1 MTDFF
6 KVAIRLRP
14 LATPVSK
21 KGVIVSGNE
30 CWLASK
36 PNVVYRYDTC
46 FDEHTDQDTIHEKF
60 TKPLIDSLLS
70 GYNCCLLAY
79 GQTGSGKTYTMTG
92 NKARY
97 GIIQHI
103 CRDII
108 DLCNGAQLSVSYCE
122 VYKEEITDLLT
133 GMSGL
138 KIREDPSNGVFMSG
152 IRMESVTTYDELLR
166 WINIGRRRRKTMST
180 LMNNDSSRS
189 HSIIT
194 LYLHDGSSITKLNLV
209 DLAGS
214 ENIYKSPLTSSLRA
228 SESIKINL
236 SLLTLHKVISTLA
249 SKNVS
254 SLVVPYRDS
263 KLTFALKDS
272 LSRNSRTYMIATV
285 NPSIEYNVETTQTLK
300 YSSLARTIESKPR
313 CTHILMPMTA
323 PIPATVT
330 DITSRPLKLFES
342 SFSTIN
348 LPHVDLMEMST
359 VSHIPISE
367 AMIINTSSNVL
378 DMTKELEVS
387 KRVIE
392 ELQSTICKLT
402 TSSPHL
408 TSTSIT
414 THQAPAKPVH
424 KPLTK
429 PKPKPKSK
437 PKPKPKQGA
446 SAPQQRRF
454 KLVY

>member
-36 PNVVYRYDTC
+36 PNVIYKFDIC
-46 FDEHTDQDTIHEKF
+46 FDEHVNQDTIHERF
-60 TKPLIDSLLS
+60 TKPLINSLLG

-92 NKARY
+92 NKTRY
-97 GIIQHI
+97 GIIQQI
-103 CRDII
+103 CSDIM
-108 DLCNGAQLSVSYCE
+108 DYTSLNNTYLSISYCE

-133 GMSGL
+133 GISGL
-138 KIREDPSNGVFMSG
+138 KIREDPTNGIFISK
-152 IRMESVTTYDELLR
+152 IRMENVTSYDELLH
-166 WINIGRRRRKTMST
+166 WINVGRRRRKTMST
-180 LMNNDSSRS
+180 LMNKDSSRS

-194 LYLHDGSSITKLNLV
+194 LYLRDGNAITKLNLV

-214 ENIYKSPLTSSLRA
+214 ENIYKSPLTSSMRA

-249 SKNVS
+249 NRNGS

-285 NPSIEYNVETTQTLK
+285 NPSIEYNVETAQTLK

-313 CTHILMPMTA
+313 CTHIPMPMSA
-323 PIPATVT
+323 PIPATVH
-330 DITSRPLKLFES
+330 DIPLKLFES
-342 SFSTIN
+342 HSTIN
-348 LPHVDLMEMST
+348 LPAMTPNVDLMEMSM
-359 VSHIPISE
+359 VSHIPMSE
-367 AMIINTSSNVL
+367 AISSNVL
-378 DMTKELEVS
+378 DITKELEMS
-387 KRVIE
+387 KLVIE

-402 TSSPHL
+402 HSSNPSL
-408 TSTSIT
+408 LPSSVT
-414 THQAPAKPVH
+414 TQHILVAP
-424 KPLTK
+424 K
-429 PKPKPKSK
+429 PKPKPKVK
-437 PKPKPKQGA
+437 PKPKAKVTA
-446 SAPQQRRF
+446 TNQRRF